1 MNTTILKFS
10 FIASILTIM
19 LSLTACSVS
28 YDNVSFDQNKKITTV
43 SAIDGGDQVKIK
55 DLTEEIMSL
64 SDDIDPTEAAWVA
77 RESVLYPKHLANQYK
92 LMWPPNY
99 QNVLV
104 NTGKRENGLC
114 YQWARDMSSHIATK
128 NYRTLTM
135 QRAVANQG
143 GAYEHNVLTVAAKGR
158 GVEDAIILDPWRH
171 NSLLYFVKTKNDPN
185 YQWTKYFPRTYYINS
200 ENQKVFYPN
209 PDNPANRTN

>member
-19 LSLTACSVS
+19 LSLTGCSVS
-28 YDNVSFDQNKKITTV
+28 YDDVGFDQNKKITTV

-185 YQWTKYFPRTYYINS
+185 YQWTKYFPRTYYMNS
-200 ENQKVFYPN
+200 ENKKVFYPN